1 MNGRKPPW
9 WSQRTAGCPI
19 GAVVCAHPAELDG
32 RQDLLLLRNL
42 VAVVR
47 PSALEPKPDE
57 QHEVDYCYGPDTITK
72 SLHDRSVEPLLQKFV
87 EGYNTA
93 VIVFGSTG
101 TGKTSILEGRK
112 GTAIDDD
119 STNSSGQEGLA
130 QLVGTSL
137 FEMLEDKQVSTGAPP
152 QCTKPRL

>member
-9 WSQRTAGCPI
+9 WSQRTAGRPI

-32 RQDLLLLRNL
+32 RQDLLLSRSV

-57 QHEVDYCYGPDTITK
+57 EHEVDYCYGPDTTTK
-72 SLHDRSVEPLLQKFV
+72 SLQNRTVEPLLQKLI

-101 TGKTSILEGRK
+101 TGKTSLLEGRK
-112 GTAIDDD
+112 GIDIDDD
-119 STNSSGQEGLA
+119 STNSSSQEGLA
-130 QLVGTSL
+130 QLLGTSL
-137 FEMLEDKQVSTGAPP
+137 FEMLEDKQVSSGAPP